1 MTHTMNTVV
10 TTIITT
16 MTSGTTLSH
25 GADPGSICR
34 GIAIQRKFATRV
46 KVRVKAG
53 VKAKVKAKARVK
65 ARDRRTRTIGIKRA
79 GEMTACHILN
89 YITAA

>member
-1 MTHTMNTVV
+1 MTTVV

-34 GIAIQRKFATRV
+34 GIAIQKRFAT
-46 KVRVKAG
+46 
-53 VKAKVKAKARVK
+53 KVKARARATVKARVKTKVK
-65 ARDRRTRTIGIKRA
+65 ARDRRAHTIGIKRA
-79 GEMTACHILN
+79 GEMPAYHILN
-89 YITAA
+89 NIRAT

>member
-1 MTHTMNTVV
+1 MTTVV

-46 KVRVKAG
+46 KVKVKAG
-53 VKAKVKAKARVK
+53 VKAKARVK

>member
-1 MTHTMNTVV
+1 MSTVV

-34 GIAIQRKFATRV
+34 GIAIQKKFATRV
-46 KVRVKAG
+46 RVRVMAR
-53 VKAKVKAKARVK
+53 VKAKVKA
-65 ARDRRTRTIGIKRA
+65 RDQRAHTIGIKRA
-79 GEMTACHILN
+79 GEMPAYHILN
-89 YITAA
+89 NIRAT